1 MGVAFTPGYAGRFL
15 SWDRPA
21 SFLLPTRNAPVMLV
35 GAKKKDP
42 FTAR

>member
-21 SFLLPTRNAPVMLV
+21 SFPLPTRTHRAILV
-35 GAKKKDP
+35 SAKKKDP